1 MAKKKKEPS
10 RPFEPTKL
18 HIIAGL
24 LVVAAFAILAIGLVT
39 YFGGSSLSKTPQHFD
54 VPDPAAPAPAIE
66 RSAAADLL
74 KDKSFSDMTPDEI
87 DLVKR
92 EVSRIYDNSQFRTT
106 SAFAPLGIDVFRIDG
121 VTRAVREFQVT
132 GTPGGV
138 NDLLETVYFYCDD
151 PSGKINSFRYAK
163 SSLGVKAVGQQLP
176 HNELPFDAILSG
188 LDWSQ
193 PADLGHKTMDGRRV
207 HGVSL
212 RYTIPLTGK
221 AFPAEYWFDE
231 ENGRLIAR
239 KAILS
244 EEDTSGNVLRPFDW
258 RQPQPLVIP
267 PDQPAAPCAEAVY
280 ARIPSA
286 RPPATATS
294 AAGSTPATDAT
305 ATP

>member
-1 MAKKKKEPS
+1 VAKKKKEPS
-10 RPFEPTKL
+10 QPFEPTKL
-18 HIIAGL
+18 HIIAGV
-24 LVVAAFAILAIGLVT
+24 LVMAAFAGIAIALVT
-39 YFGGSSLSKTPQHFD
+39 YFGGSSLSKSPQRFD
-54 VPDPAAPAPAIE
+54 VPEPSGPAPALE

-74 KDKSFSDMTPDEI
+74 RDKSFSEMAPDEL

-92 EVSRIYDNSQFRTT
+92 EAQRIYDNSQFRTT

-121 VTRAVREFQVT
+121 VTRAVRQYQVS

-138 NDLLETVYFYCDD
+138 NDLVETVFFYCDD
-151 PSGKINSFRYAK
+151 ASGKINAFRYSK
-163 SSLGVKAVGQQLP
+163 SSLGVKSAGQQLP
-176 HNELPFDAILSG
+176 RNQLPFDAILSG
-188 LDWSQ
+188 LDWST
-193 PADLGHKTMDGRRV
+193 PTDLGHQSMDGRRV

-212 RYTIPLTGK
+212 QYTIPTNGK

-231 ENGRLIAR
+231 EDARIIAR

-258 RQPQPLVIP
+258 RQPQPLAIP
-267 PDQPAAPCAEAVY
+267 PDQPAAPCAEAIY

-286 RPPATATS
+286 RPPATATP
-294 AAGSTPATDAT
+294 AGGSTPEPEAT